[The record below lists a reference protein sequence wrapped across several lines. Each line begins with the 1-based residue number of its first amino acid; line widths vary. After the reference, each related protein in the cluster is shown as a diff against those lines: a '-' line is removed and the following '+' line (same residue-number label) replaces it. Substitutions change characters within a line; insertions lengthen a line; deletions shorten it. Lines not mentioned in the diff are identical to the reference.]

1 MLLGA
6 LLVAGLLWPPLK
18 ILRLPLCVMAL
29 GMATT
34 LGGWAVRNHSIS
46 GEWIFGSTHDG
57 IALWSLVYPHA
68 REAIA
73 SGQLDYLNGEY
84 MLEHWAAAASMTEWE
99 ADSYFKQLAFDHIIA
114 NPLATARLG
123 LAKLGLTFS
132 GIDPGIA
139 LLTPRHA

>member
-1 MLLGA
+1 
-6 LLVAGLLWPPLK
+6 
-18 ILRLPLCVMAL
+18 MAL

-57 IALWSLVYPHA
+57 IALWLSVYPQA
-68 REAIA
+68 RKAIA
-73 SGQLDYLNGEY
+73 SGQLDYLNSEY
-84 MLEHWAAAASMTEWE
+84 MQEHWAAAVSMSEWE
-99 ADSYFKQLAFDHIIA
+99 ADSYFKQKAFDHIIA

-123 LAKLGLTFS
+123 LVKLGLTFS

-139 LLTPRHA
+139 LLTPRNAVALLTNLLALAGVTV